1 MRNSEFY
8 VVRADVSVND
18 FICRR
23 RFICFYKSVQ
33 RFCCGISRFHF
44 HWNHFSVFF
53 YQKFQF
59 VGIVRLVIIKRVT
72 VFHQRFGDNIFV
84 NTAFGIPL
92 YRVFKNRSF
101 GFKTIHSAQ
110 QARIVDIQFELI
122 FVGVRHQRQIRLV
135 NIVTRINDIRVFQPL
150 NASAVFFAC
159 LPFFHGGILKFRNL
173 LCELLRNSVVTLAHL
188 YFLRTLCVF

>member
-8 VVRADVSVND
+8 VARADVSVND

-33 RFCCGISRFHF
+33 RFCRGISRFHF
-44 HWNHFSVFF
+44 HRDHFSVFF

-59 VGIVRLVIIKRVT
+59 VGIVRFVIIKRVT

-84 NTAFGIPL
+84 NTAFGIPF

-101 GFKTIHSAQ
+101 GFKTVHSTQ

-122 FVGVRHQRQIRLV
+122 FIGVRHQRQIRLV

-159 LPFFHGGILKFRNL
+159 LPFFHGGILKLRDL

>member
-1 MRNSEFY
+1 MRNRKFY
-8 VVRADVSVND
+8 VTRANVSVND

-44 HWNHFSVFF
+44 HWNNFSVFF

-59 VGIVRLVIIKRVT
+59 VGIVWLVIIKRVT

-101 GFKTIHSAQ
+101 GFKTVHSAQ

-122 FVGVRHQRQIRLV
+122 FIGVRHQRQIRLV

-150 NASAVFFAC
+150 NASAVFLLVC
-159 LPFFHGGILKFRNL
+159 PFSTV
-173 LCELLRNSVVTLAHL
+173 E
-188 YFLRTLCVF
+188 Y